1 MADKVYTDGFPDGW
15 AMVHREDCTL
25 VGYRTGLN
33 PFGSF
38 TAICLAPKLK
48 QGEAWL
54 KTAKAIAVAMDGTK
68 KQEADRIMDE
78 FCDSC
83 GIGPPYDDDKPM
95 INVRATVTWKCD
107 RCDHT
112 NERPRN
118 QHAHSISDAAAIAVD
133 TAIKRAGNQR
143 PKLNQAIEKLIMDTA
158 TIAIETERMNKTPTS
173 DPTHNKS
180 T

>member
-15 AMVHREDCTL
+15 AMVHRDDCTL
-25 VGYRTGLN
+25 LGYRGGLT
-33 PFGSF
+33 PFGALK
-38 TAICLAPKLK
+38 AICAAPKLQ

-54 KTAKAIAVAMDGTK
+54 ETAKAIAIAMDGTK
-68 KQEADRIMDE
+68 QQETDRIMDE

-83 GIGPPYDDDKPM
+83 GIGPPYDDNDKPM

-118 QHAHSISDAAAIAVD
+118 LHQHNISDAAAIALD
-133 TAIKRAGNQR
+133 KTIKQAGGPR
-143 PKLNQAIEKLIMDTA
+143 PKLTQKVEKLVIDA
-158 TIAIETERMNKTPTS
+158 LTIAIETERAPKAQES
-173 DPTHNKS
+173 
-180 T
+180 